1 MVLRAISLETDRRH
15 VLLFSRGT
23 YREVVR
29 QAELFGAI
37 GASACVMRRRFLILG
52 VGSVEQKGRFVGGC
66 LAIGGSGRGERYYG
80 AVGEAGA
87 LAEGRRR

>member
-1 MVLRAISLETDRRH
+1 
-15 VLLFSRGT
+15 
-23 YREVVR
+23 
-29 QAELFGAI
+29 
-37 GASACVMRRRFLILG
+37 MRRRFLILG